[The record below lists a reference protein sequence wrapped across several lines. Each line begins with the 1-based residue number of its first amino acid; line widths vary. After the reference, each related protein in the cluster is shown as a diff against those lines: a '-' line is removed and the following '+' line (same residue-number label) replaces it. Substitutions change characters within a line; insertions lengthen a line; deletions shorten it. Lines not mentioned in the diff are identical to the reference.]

1 MTPIHLRALAATALL
16 LQGFSAVAQP
26 LPFDMSPERLEGT
39 DPATPLPPAAVTPQA
54 GARPEGQQQ
63 IEAPTGDRRFILPF
77 RSLALGGEYDRR
89 AWNVYLTAEQAAA
102 AASVTL
108 AYQNA
113 IVVAPESS
121 ELVLVINNTRIGQ
134 ERINSPNGD
143 KAVRWDLPAGLLKP
157 GSNNFDIVVNQRHR
171 TDCTLESTYELW
183 TEIDG
188 AGSHLNFSRPPDP
201 PTSATEMVRAIGV
214 DEEGLT
220 HFDMIVPSLS
230 AGEALSPLLQV
241 TQGLAVI
248 GGMPNPQF
256 TFRRTL
262 SGPASGAGHLAVLI
276 GTAAELASLVPDLPP
291 AAQTGPVIAVM
302 PLGSN
307 RAPAIVIAGPTWTA
321 LLDAVGS
328 FLAPIVPDI
337 ESPRIRREFIAT
349 DRWASPNAA
358 FMFGGETLSFAQL
371 GLHTTEFTGRRYRTA
386 FDVAV
391 PSDFY
396 AGGYGEA
403 IIRLDAAHGD
413 LVSGSSRINIFVN
426 GSIAS
431 TVPVTREGGGI
442 LKHEPIRV
450 TLRHFRPGTNHIV
463 IEAVAVSR
471 ADAACLPGTAAASQA
486 RFALFD
492 TSTFSMPRFARIGQ
506 TPNLSALSGT
516 GFPYSRQRQP
526 ASIFMARMDADMFS
540 AAANFLGKVAQV
552 SGAPIALEPV
562 FATSMIGSRDAI
574 FIGEAGQL
582 PASVMSQLNLDPR
595 LASGWRLAPGAGQP
609 GENAGVTLDAWR
621 DRVEDGFLQRNIDI
635 ARAWVRE
642 KLNMPTGALRLF
654 PETEDPFDPPPES
667 DLLVA
672 QAHRPGEGIWTVL
685 VAPTAQEL
693 RLASA
698 ELAQQ
703 DLWQQVSGRVSTYTR
718 STREVATVEALR
730 QSFRETIEPSL
741 DNYRLIAA
749 NWLSSNLISYA
760 LVLIVVSCLLGLTT
774 AAILPWMGRR
784 R

>member
-1 MTPIHLRALAATALL
+1 MTFFPIPALAVTALL
-16 LQGFSAVAQP
+16 FQTFVAVAQP
-26 LPFDMSPERLEGT
+26 LPFDMSPERSVRTDQPRLPSSAAKPEEG
-39 DPATPLPPAAVTPQA
+39 ASS
-54 GARPEGQQQ
+54 EGRQQV
-63 IEAPTGDRRFILPF
+63 EEPTGDRRFILPF
-77 RSLALGGEYDRR
+77 QSLTLSGEYNRR
-89 AWNVYLTAEQAAA
+89 TWNVYLTTEQAAA
-102 AASVTL
+102 ASSVTL

-113 IVVAPESS
+113 IVVAPEAS
-121 ELVLVINNTRIGQ
+121 ELALVINNVRIGQ
-134 ERINSPNGD
+134 EQINAPNGD
-143 KAVRWDLPAGLLKP
+143 KAVRWDVPAGLLKA
-157 GSNNFDIVVNQRHR
+157 GSNNFDLVVDQRHR
-171 TDCTLESTYELW
+171 TDCNVESTYELW

-188 AGSHLNFSRPPDP
+188 PGSHLNFSRLPNPPK
-201 PTSATEMVRAIGV
+201 SATEAVRAIGV
-214 DEEGLT
+214 DRDGLS

-230 AGEALSPLLQV
+230 AGEAVSPLLQV

-248 GGMPNPQF
+248 SGMPNPQF
-256 TFRRTL
+256 TFRQTL
-262 SGPASGAGHLAVLI
+262 SGTESGAGRLTVLI
-276 GTAAELASLVPDLPP
+276 GTATELARLVPNLPP
-291 AAQTGPVIAVM
+291 EAQTGPVITVM

-321 LLDAVGS
+321 LLGAVGS
-328 FLAPIVPDI
+328 FLAPIIPDI
-337 ESPRIRREFIAT
+337 QSPRIPREYIAT
-349 DRWASPNAA
+349 DRWASPNAV
-358 FMFGGETLSFAQL
+358 FMFGGETLSFEQL
-371 GLHTTEFTGRRYRTA
+371 GVRTTEFSGRRYRTG

-396 AGGYGEA
+396 AGAYGEA
-403 IIRLDAAHGD
+403 IISLDAAYGD
-413 LVSGSSRINIFVN
+413 LLSGSSRINILVN

-431 TVPVTREGGGI
+431 TVPVTKQGGEI
-442 LKHEPIRV
+442 LKQQPIRV
-450 TLRHFRPGTNHIV
+450 TLRHFRPGTNHIE
-463 IEAVAVSR
+463 IEAISVTM
-471 ADAACLPGTAAASQA
+471 ADEACLPGAAASSQA

-492 TSTFSMPRFARIGQ
+492 TSTFSMPLFARIGQ

-526 ASIFMARMDADMFS
+526 TSIFMARADADMYS
-540 AAANFLGKVAQV
+540 AAANFLGKLAQV

-562 FATSMIGSRDAI
+562 FATSTIGDRDAI

-582 PASVMSQLNLDPR
+582 PASVVSQLNLDPR
-595 LASGWRLAPGAGQP
+595 LTSGWRLAPGAGQT
-609 GENAGVTLDAWR
+609 GENTGVTLDAWR
-621 DRVEDGFLQRNIDI
+621 DRVEDGFVRRNIDV

-642 KLNMPTGALRLF
+642 KLNIPVGALRLF
-654 PETEDPFDPPPES
+654 PETEDPFVAPPES

-672 QAHRPGEGIWTVL
+672 QGEGPGEGIWTVL
-685 VAPTAQEL
+685 VAPSAQEL

-698 ELAQQ
+698 EFAQQ
-703 DLWQQVSGRVSTYTR
+703 EIWQQVSGRVSTYTR
-718 STREVATVEALR
+718 STRSVGVAEAMR

>member
-1 MTPIHLRALAATALL
+1 MTPLPLPALAATALL
-16 LQGFSAVAQP
+16 LQTLAAVAQP
-26 LPFDMSPERLEGT
+26 LPFDMSPERPAAT
-39 DPATPLPPAAVTPQA
+39 DLAPVLPPTGAAPEP
-54 GARPEGQQQ
+54 GASPEGKQQ
-63 IEAPTGDRRFILPF
+63 IEAPAGDRRFILPF
-77 RSLALGGEYDRR
+77 QSLTLGGEYNRR
-89 AWNVYLTAEQAAA
+89 TWNVYLTADQAAA

-113 IVVAPESS
+113 IVVAPEAS

-143 KAVRWDLPAGLLKP
+143 KAVRWDVPAGLLKP
-157 GSNNFDIVVNQRHR
+157 GINNFDVVVNQRHR
-171 TDCTLESTYELW
+171 TDCNVESTYELW

-188 AGSHLNFSRPPDP
+188 AGSHLNFSRLPDP
-201 PTSATEMVRAIGV
+201 PKSATEAVRAIGV
-214 DEEGLT
+214 DHEGIT

-230 AGEALSPLLQV
+230 AGQALSPLLQF

-248 GGMPNPQF
+248 SGMPNPQF
-256 TFRRTL
+256 TFRQTL
-262 SGPASGAGHLAVLI
+262 SGPASGAGRLAVLI
-276 GTAAELASLVPDLPP
+276 GTAAELASLVPGLPP
-291 AAQTGPVIAVM
+291 EAKTGPITAVM

-321 LLDAVGS
+321 LLGAVGS
-328 FLAPIVPDI
+328 FLAPIIPDI

-349 DRWASPNAA
+349 DRWTSPNPV

-371 GLHTTEFTGRRYRTA
+371 GVQTTEFTGRRYRTG
-386 FDVAV
+386 FNVAV

-396 AGGYGEA
+396 SGAYGEA
-403 IIRLDAAHGD
+403 IIRLDAAYGD

-431 TVPVTREGGGI
+431 TVPVTREGVGI
-442 LKHEPIRV
+442 LKDVPIRV
-450 TLRHFRPGTNHIV
+450 TLRHFRPGTNHIE
-463 IEAVAVSR
+463 IEAVSVSK
-471 ADAACLPGTAAASQA
+471 ADEACLPGTAASSQA

-492 TSTFSMPRFARIGQ
+492 TSSFSMPRFARIGQ
-506 TPNLSALSGT
+506 TPSLSALSGT
-516 GFPYSRQRQP
+516 GYPYSRQRQP
-526 ASIFMARMDADMFS
+526 ASIFIARMDADMFS

-562 FATSMIGSRDAI
+562 FATSMIGNRDAI

-595 LASGWRLAPGAGQP
+595 LASGWRIAPRAGQP
-609 GENAGVTLDAWR
+609 GENTDVTLDAWR
-621 DRVEDGFLQRNIDI
+621 DRVEDGFLQRNIDV
-635 ARAWVRE
+635 ARGWVRE
-642 KLNMPTGALRLF
+642 KLNMPTDALRLF
-654 PETEDPFDPPPES
+654 PATEDPFVAPPKS
-667 DLLVA
+667 DFLVA
-672 QAHRPGEGIWTVL
+672 QGHGRGEGIWTVL

-698 ELAQQ
+698 ELARQEI
-703 DLWQQVSGRVSTYTR
+703 WQQVRGRVSTYTR
-718 STREVATVEALR
+718 STQEVAVAEALR

-741 DNYRLIAA
+741 DNYRLVAA